1 MSVQSEIDRINN
13 NVQSTLS
20 IISDTG
26 VEVGANSD
34 ALPAAATALAN
45 EKANVNHT
53 QAASTITAGTFGG
66 KVVANQSAASD
77 VGVSQ
82 VRNIYAGTG
91 DMNPGVTKL
100 ETGALYL
107 VYE

>member
-66 KVVANQSAASD
+66 QVASNSSGQTPGSYLIRNSKVSATEENPT
-77 VGVSQ
+77 VNGQ
-82 VRNIYAGTG
+82 ICWVR
-91 DMNPGVTKL
+91 K
-100 ETGALYL
+100 
-107 VYE
+107 

>member
-45 EKANVNHT
+45 EKANASHT

-66 KVVANQSAASD
+66 QVVANSSGQATGSYVLRNSK
-77 VGVSQ
+77 VSSTEENPTVNGQ
-82 VRNIYAGTG
+82 ICWVRG
-91 DMNPGVTKL
+91 
-100 ETGALYL
+100 
-107 VYE
+107 